1 MGESLWRKPCLS
13 AVVTAGLFFCSNFGK
28 CKNKFDKMYSL
39 LYYFYEIK
47 MKLPAESVID
57 RIIAPGMSSVRV
69 KGVA

>member
-1 MGESLWRKPCLS
+1 MEQALS
-13 AVVTAGLFFCSNFGK
+13 VGCSDGSAFFCSNFGK
-28 CKNKFDKMYSL
+28 RKNKFDKMYSL
-39 LYYFYEIK
+39 LYYFYEMK